1 MLSTLDIK
9 LLGGFCLSCADK
21 PVVGVTTERPQAL
34 LAYLVLHRDI
44 PQTHQR
50 LAFQFWA
57 DSTEAQARTNL
68 RRELHHLRQGLP
80 DAHRYVLADAK
91 TLQWNPHAP
100 FVLDVAEF
108 ERAFAAAEAAER
120 AADVNGGRT
129 AWEQAIA
136 LYSGDL
142 LPSCEDDAGRS
153 FVAGGTVPGGESWR

>member
-44 PQTHQR
+44 PQTRQR
-50 LAFQFWA
+50 LAFQFCA
-57 DSTEAQARTNL
+57 DSTEAQAGTNL
-68 RRELHHLRQGLP
+68 RREWHHLRQGLP
-80 DAHRYVLADAK
+80 DADRY
-91 TLQWNPHAP
+91 
-100 FVLDVAEF
+100 VLDVAEF

-120 AADVNGGRT
+120 AADVNGART

-136 LYSGDL
+136 LYGGDL

-153 FVAGGTVPGGESWR
+153 IVAGGTVPGGESWR